1 MLLATAIVEVILAS
15 LVVVPL
21 LRYRLK
27 AKRWNKLVLPYPV
40 ASHDTELTI
49 LLPIWNES
57 LVIEKKLANLKREY
71 PSQTSLLVV
80 DSAST
85 DDSVSLV
92 NRWITSNSDAFTA
105 TKVIEMPERLGKTSA
120 VKLAVEYLTAQSYS
134 GLVLMTDADSLIAPQ
149 TVERLHGWFTDTT
162 IGVVGSSANRK
173 TSIHGEQGYR
183 AMYELLRSAE
193 SKIDSTPFLEG
204 SCMMWR
210 HGSFDAA
217 DLNTDCNADDAQ
229 IASLIR
235 IGGLRSVFDSEASFI
250 DFAPSTI
257 EGQRRQKIRR
267 AQGLQNMLKRFSHH
281 HKLPDEGRFAEI
293 FNTQYYLHITA
304 PIILFQIAIASIIRW
319 LFVSI
324 SGMPVGYE
332 AVIHALLAFVELM
345 ILVSWLTYRSGIK
358 LPFVTLIGSLIT
370 SFEYLFIANFR
381 NARGIQSN
389 MWEQHQDTRKL
400 FKNY

>member
-27 AKRWNKLVLPYPV
+27 AKRWNKLVLPYPA

-92 NRWITSNSDAFTA
+92 NRWIASNSEAFTA

-134 GLVLMTDADSLIAPQ
+134 GLVLMTDADALIAPH

-267 AQGLQNMLKRFSHH
+267 AQGLQNMLKRFSHQ

-293 FNTQYYLHITA
+293 FNTQYYLHLTA

-389 MWEQHQDTRKL
+389 KWEQHQDTRKL

>member
-92 NRWITSNSDAFTA
+92 NRWIASNSEAFTA

-389 MWEQHQDTRKL
+389 KWEQHQDTRKL

>member
-15 LVVVPL
+15 LVVLPL

-27 AKRWNKLVLPYPV
+27 AKRWNKLVLPYPA

-92 NRWITSNSDAFTA
+92 NRWVASNSEAFAA

-134 GLVLMTDADSLIAPQ
+134 GLVLMTDADSLIAPH

-193 SKIDSTPFLEG
+193 SKTDSTPFLEG

-235 IGGLRSVFDSEASFI
+235 IGGLRSMFDPEASFI

-267 AQGLQNMLKRFSHH
+267 AQGLQNMLKRFSHQ

-293 FNTQYYLHITA
+293 FNTQYYLHLTA
-304 PIILFQIAIASIIRW
+304 PIILFQIAIASVIRW

-332 AVIHALLAFVELM
+332 AVIHALLAFIELM
-345 ILVSWLTYRSGIK
+345 ILVSWLTYRNGIK

-389 MWEQHQDTRKL
+389 KWEQHQDTRKL
-400 FKNY
+400 IKDY

>member
-92 NRWITSNSDAFTA
+92 NRWITSNSEAFTA

>member
-85 DDSVSLV
+85 DDSVSVV
-92 NRWITSNSDAFTA
+92 NRWVVSNSEAFAA

-134 GLVLMTDADSLIAPQ
+134 GLVLMTDADALIAPH

-267 AQGLQNMLKRFSHH
+267 AQGLQNMLKRFSHQ

-293 FNTQYYLHITA
+293 FNTQYYLHLTA

-324 SGMPVGYE
+324 NGMPVGYE

-345 ILVSWLTYRSGIK
+345 ILVSWLTYRNGIK

-389 MWEQHQDTRKL
+389 KWEQHQDTRKL

>member
-92 NRWITSNSDAFTA
+92 NRWIASNSEAFTA

-120 VKLAVEYLTAQSYS
+120 VKLAVEYLAAQSYS

-267 AQGLQNMLKRFSHH
+267 AQGLQNMLKRFSHQ

>member
-15 LVVVPL
+15 LVVLPL

-27 AKRWNKLVLPYPV
+27 AKRWNKLVLPYP
-40 ASHDTELTI
+40 AALHDTELTI

-57 LVIEKKLANLKREY
+57 SVIEKKLANLKREY

-92 NRWITSNSDAFTA
+92 NRWVASNSEAFAA

-134 GLVLMTDADSLIAPQ
+134 GLVLMTDADALIAPH

-193 SKIDSTPFLEG
+193 SKTDSTPFLEG

-267 AQGLQNMLKRFSHH
+267 AQGLQNMLKRFSHQ

-345 ILVSWLTYRSGIK
+345 ILVSWLTYRNGIK

-389 MWEQHQDTRKL
+389 KWEQHQDTRKL

>member
-92 NRWITSNSDAFTA
+92 NRWIASNSDAFTA

-281 HKLPDEGRFAEI
+281 YKLPDEGRFAEI

-304 PIILFQIAIASIIRW
+304 PIILFQIATASIIRW

>member
-92 NRWITSNSDAFTA
+92 NRWIASNSDAFTA

>member
-92 NRWITSNSDAFTA
+92 NRWTASNSDAFTA

-250 DFAPSTI
+250 DFAPSTV

>member
-27 AKRWNKLVLPYPV
+27 AKRWNKLLLPYPV
-40 ASHDTELTI
+40 ASHNTELTI

-57 LVIEKKLANLKREY
+57 LVIEKKLVNLKREY

-92 NRWITSNSDAFTA
+92 NRWITTNSDAFTA

-183 AMYELLRSAE
+183 TMYELLRSAE

-250 DFAPSTI
+250 DFAPSTV

>member
-92 NRWITSNSDAFTA
+92 NRWIASNSEAFTA

-267 AQGLQNMLKRFSHH
+267 AQGLQNMLKRFSHQ

-293 FNTQYYLHITA
+293 FNTQYYLHLTA

-324 SGMPVGYE
+324 NGMPVGYE

-345 ILVSWLTYRSGIK
+345 ILVSWLTYRNGIK

-389 MWEQHQDTRKL
+389 KWEQHQDTRKL
-400 FKNY
+400 FKDY

>member
-21 LRYRLK
+21 IRYRLR
-27 AKRWNKLVLPYPV
+27 AKRWSKLVLQYPA

-49 LLPIWNES
+49 LLPMWNES
-57 LVIEKKLANLKREY
+57 LVIEKKLANLSREY
-71 PSQTSLLVV
+71 PSKTSLLVV

-85 DDSVSLV
+85 DDSVRQV
-92 NRWITSNSDAFTA
+92 NQWIAGNSEAFFA
-105 TKVIEMPERLGKTSA
+105 TEVIVMPERLGKTSA
-120 VKLAVEYLTAQSYS
+120 VKLAVEHLTAQSYN
-134 GLVLMTDADSLIAPQ
+134 GLVLMTDADALIAPQ
-149 TVERLHGWFTDTT
+149 TIERLHGWFGDNS

-173 TSIHGEQGYR
+173 TNLHGEQGYR

-193 SKIDSTPFLEG
+193 SKVDSTPFLEG

-235 IGGLRSVFDSEASFI
+235 IGGLRSIFDPEASFV

-267 AQGLQNMLKRFSHH
+267 AQGLQNMLKRFSQHH
-281 HKLPDEGRFAEI
+281 ELPVEGRFAKI
-293 FNTQYYLHITA
+293 FKIQYYLHLTV
-304 PIILFQIAIASIIRW
+304 PMILFQIAIAGTIRW
-319 LFVSI
+319 LYVSI

-332 AVIHALLAFVELM
+332 AVIHALLAFIELM

-358 LPFVTLIGSLIT
+358 LPFVTQIGSLIT

-381 NARGIQSN
+381 NTRGIQSN
-389 MWEQHQDTRKL
+389 KWEQHQDTRRL
-400 FKNY
+400 FKDY